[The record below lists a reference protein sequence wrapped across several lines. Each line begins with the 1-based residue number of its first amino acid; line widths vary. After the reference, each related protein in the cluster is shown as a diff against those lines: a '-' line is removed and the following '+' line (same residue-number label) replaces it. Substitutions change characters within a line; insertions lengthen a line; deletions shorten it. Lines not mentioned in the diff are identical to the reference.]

1 MNNEKAF
8 KTMGL
13 AGAADI
19 AIGIVMVV
27 AGVTTGS
34 YCHHQRGT
42 PDKKQKRID
51 ILGSEVRRV
60 LF

>member
-19 AIGIVMVV
+19 AIGIVRVG
-27 AGVTTGS
+27 AGVTTGIIAIINGA
-34 YCHHQRGT
+34 RLIKNRKGLT
-42 PDKKQKRID
+42 
-51 ILGSEVRRV
+51 
-60 LF
+60 F

>member
-27 AGVTTGS
+27 AGLQPVLLPSSTG
-34 YCHHQRGT
+34 HA
-42 PDKKQKRID
+42 
-51 ILGSEVRRV
+51 
-60 LF
+60 